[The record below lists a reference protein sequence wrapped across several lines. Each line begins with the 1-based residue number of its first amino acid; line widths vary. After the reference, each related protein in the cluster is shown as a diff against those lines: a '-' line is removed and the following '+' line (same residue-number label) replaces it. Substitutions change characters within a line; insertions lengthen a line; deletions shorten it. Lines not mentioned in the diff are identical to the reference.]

1 MLIEKRCKF
10 ISKFLHANVFVKKNF
25 VSKIQKTCFFL
36 KNEANFRYKMLKYNK
51 MQLEVL
57 KNLQLLKIANKPPSF
72 IKSKKNH
79 EKTTEKH
86 SKISGTGSA

>member
-1 MLIEKRCKF
+1 MNYFLINYSLLNYIFDKSYHKY
-10 ISKFLHANVFVKKNF
+10 L
-25 VSKIQKTCFFL
+25 L
-36 KNEANFRYKMLKYNK
+36 KNYNLFCNYQKLCYLKNKANHRCKMLKYNK

-79 EKTTEKH
+79 E
-86 SKISGTGSA
+86 

>member
-1 MLIEKRCKF
+1 
-10 ISKFLHANVFVKKNF
+10 
-25 VSKIQKTCFFL
+25 
-36 KNEANFRYKMLKYNK
+36 MLKYNK
-51 MQLEVL
+51 IQLEAL

-72 IKSKKNH
+72 IKSRKNH